1 MEIRQATQNDLG
13 KFFNYL
19 NDHLSD
25 NGVGDTH
32 LFQPMSKAESSVNEA
47 MKSRFT
53 AGIKTEIYHP
63 GWRRLWLAF
72 DENKKIVGHIDI
84 RAHAENHTQHRV
96 LLGMGVDRSVR
107 KQGLGK
113 QLINKMLEWVAD
125 NTDIEHID
133 LWVLSNNLAAQK
145 LYISTGFEK
154 CGEIKDM
161 FKIDGKS
168 LSYTVMSRA
177 TVIAHG

>member
-1 MEIRQATQNDLG
+1 MDIRQATQSDLEH
-13 KFFNYL
+13 FFTYL

-32 LFQPMSKAESSVNEA
+32 LFQPMSKSESSVNEA
-47 MKSRFT
+47 MKSRFSEGINT
-53 AGIKTEIYHP
+53 AMYQQ

-84 RAHAENHTQHRV
+84 RAHAENHTTHRV

-107 KQGLGK
+107 KRGLGK
-113 QLINKMLEWVAD
+113 QLINKMLEWVAAQPV
-125 NTDIEHID
+125 IEFVD
-133 LWVLSNNLAAQK
+133 LWVLSNNIAAQK
-145 LYISTGFEK
+145 LYISSGFEK

-177 TVIAHG
+177 SVLD

>member
-1 MEIRQATQNDLG
+1 MEIRQATQNDLTS
-13 KFFNYL
+13 FFSYL

-25 NGVGDTH
+25 NGDGETQ
-32 LFQPMSKAESSVNEA
+32 LFQPMSKVESSVNAA

-53 AGIKTEIYHP
+53 AGINTEIFHQ

-72 DENKKIVGHIDI
+72 DDNKKIVGHIDI
-84 RAHAENHTQHRV
+84 RGHAENHTKHRV

-107 KQGLGK
+107 RFGIGK
-113 QLINKMLEWVAD
+113 QLINQMLEWVAD
-125 NTDIEHID
+125 EPLIEFID

-145 LYISTGFEK
+145 LYISTGFQK

-177 TVIAHG
+177 TVIAHS